1 MAYTDEQKIQIL
13 IHAKE
18 HGVMDAADKFNVDDG
33 TIRRWNRKLRIYEQ
47 RKQSDMTD
55 EQRIKILKHANEH
68 GVSNASQTYGV
79 SIPALMKWDEKLHVL
94 NENRAKKHAPHT
106 KYTEEEKIKILN
118 FVKSDG
124 ITKAVQAFKV
134 PMSLIAHWNDKYHI
148 YEPRKKTAF
157 TPEFKSQVV
166 EFAQGSTIL
175 KTARHFGISK
185 TNVRAWIAKNN
196 TDNTL

>member
-13 IHAKE
+13 NHAKNR
-18 HGVMDAADKFNVDDG
+18 GVMDAVRQYGVCDTTIKYWNDKFH
-33 TIRRWNRKLRIYEQ
+33 IYEP
-47 RKQSDMTD
+47 RKKSNMTD
-55 EQRIKILKHANEH
+55 EQRIKILKYANGQ
-68 GVSNASQTYGV
+68 GVSHAAQTYGV
-79 SIPALMKWDEKLHVL
+79 SIPVLMKWDEKLHILTPDRV
-94 NENRAKKHAPHT
+94 RKHSPHT
-106 KYTEEEKIKILN
+106 KYTEEEKIKILIHARDKGKTEASN
-118 FVKSDG
+118 L
-124 ITKAVQAFKV
+124 FKV

-157 TPEFKSQVV
+157 TPGFKSMVV